1 MLKIRLA
8 RGGAKKRPY
17 YPIVVADS
25 RSSRDGRHVERI
37 GFFNPI
43 AVGGA
48 ERLRR
53 NVERVDYW
61 VARGAQLS
69 DRVSELLKEA
79 QLGPEAV
86 AQERAAKAAKKQ
98 AAQEAARKAKAEAT
112 LQAAEAAAS
121 AG

>member
-43 AVGGA
+43 AIGGA
-48 ERLRR
+48 ERLRL
-53 NVERVDYW
+53 NIERVDYW

-69 DRVSELLKEA
+69 DRVGELLKEA
-79 QLGPEAV
+79 QRGPEV
-86 AQERAAKAAKKQ
+86 VSQERAAKAAKKQ
-98 AAQEAARKAKAEAT
+98 ASKEAARKAKAEAAAVEASE
-112 LQAAEAAAS
+112 QAAE
-121 AG
+121 